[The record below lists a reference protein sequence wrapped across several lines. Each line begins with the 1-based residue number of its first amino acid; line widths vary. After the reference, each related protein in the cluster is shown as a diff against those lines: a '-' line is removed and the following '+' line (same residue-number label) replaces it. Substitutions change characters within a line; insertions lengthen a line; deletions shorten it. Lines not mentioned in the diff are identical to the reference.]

1 MEITNTDIEIGG
13 FTSCIFSSFV
23 NVLWWTTHSKNWHHL
38 MGQVLSNHN
47 GPSVFNNLF
56 TDSAIIETTFPF
68 FNFLLRV
75 IIFIWFYSILVSASL
90 NYLNFT
96 LLPIQVSDL
105 ARSNIHQDIN
115 WENNNKI
122 LDGWSRLVMIPV
134 SHTGGREFKSLPI
147 HSLQSR
153 NYFLDTEFIVWL
165 SIFKT
170 E

>member
-38 MGQVLSNHN
+38 MGHFDWIRL

-56 TDSAIIETTFPF
+56 TDSAINVTIFPF
-68 FNFLLRV
+68 FNFFITVL
-75 IIFIWFYSILVSASL
+75 IFFWFYSILVSTSL
-90 NYLNFT
+90 WNDFNFT

-105 ARSNIHQDIN
+105 PRSNIHQDIN

-122 LDGWSRLVMIPV
+122 WDGWSRLVMIPV

-147 HSLQSR
+147 HTLQSH
-153 NYFLDTEFIVWL
+153 NFWTLNL
-165 SIFKT
+165 
-170 E
+170 